1 MGIKNKTGQ
10 KQVIVR
16 KSISNKHPARFH
28 ECSSK
33 FCIKEEIER
42 RVRKKVEEVT
52 LLLVQE
58 LKTMI

>member
-1 MGIKNKTGQ
+1 
-10 KQVIVR
+10 VIVR
-16 KSISNKHPARFH
+16 KSTTNKHPARFH

-42 RVRKKVEEVT
+42 RVRKKVEEVM

>member
-1 MGIKNKTGQ
+1 
-10 KQVIVR
+10 VIVR
-16 KSISNKHPARFH
+16 KSTSNKQHPAKFH
-28 ECSSK
+28 ECKSK

-42 RVRKKVEEVT
+42 RVRKKVEEVM

>member
-1 MGIKNKTGQ
+1 MIVTKSKT
-10 KQVIVR
+10 
-16 KSISNKHPARFH
+16 NKHPAKFH

-42 RVRKKVEEVT
+42 RVTKKVEQVT